1 MSDFDFN
8 IDDLADFINTID
20 KGSGGHVNVMEQ
32 ETAREV
38 ERLKKRLNKE
48 YKQAEKELE
57 QKAKEYFKKFE
68 KQDKEKK
75 ALVDSGKLSKE
86 KYIEWR
92 QNKMLYGE
100 TLKQKVEVMSD
111 YLVSVDRQAMNIV
124 NGRIPEVY
132 AKNYNY
138 SGYEI
143 EKQYKINTSFTLHDN
158 KSVERLVK
166 EDPKALPMQY
176 VKDSKAQEWSKRK
189 INNALIQGILQG
201 ESIPDIA
208 KRMTTIVGMEKNC
221 AIRNART
228 AMTGAQNAGR
238 FDSYKDVAKMGI
250 KLKKQW
256 MATLDERTRTSHQE
270 LDGETVD
277 IDKEFSNKLKFPGD
291 PQGAPAEVYNCRCTM
306 VADLEDFKPENYQR
320 LDNIDKTPIDNVTYK
335 QWAKSKG
342 KKSESDTWYD
352 RIKDIRDD
360 DSLSIDEKIKKAGK
374 IFSDDI
380 NNTYLKEMQ
389 AEQDALDSFF
399 ETNNIKQL
407 RWKFN
412 MTDEETAL
420 VQKYGAMK
428 RHFKEKYSIDNMSKA
443 LADRLAQVRSVGYD
457 DEQNLR
463 AHLNI
468 RRMSDSRKSVMFA
481 YKHYPTDWV
490 EDSMSSGRLD
500 VKKVDRGYY
509 SHWKSEIAIS
519 GWDYN
524 DMKGTAFHELGHR
537 FERTVGGIKSQEKQF
552 YGRRT
557 KGEDLEWLGAGYD
570 KTEVTRKDNFLH
582 KYMGKDYGGQ
592 AYELVSMGFEYAY
605 TDPRRLAKDRDMQEW
620 IHGMLCIL

>member
-291 PQGAPAEVYNCRCTM
+291 PQGRPAEVYNCRCTM
-306 VADLEDFKPENYQR
+306 VADLDDFKPENYQR

-342 KKSESDTWYD
+342 KKSESDAWYD
-352 RIKDIRDD
+352 KIKEIISD

-380 NNTYLKEMQ
+380 NESYIEPMAKEWEWLENEKR
-389 AEQDALDSFF
+389 AIWKLQDNHSLPKDELNKRDSDWNERRNAFR
-399 ETNNIKQL
+399 K
-407 RWKFN
+407 
-412 MTDEETAL
+412 
-420 VQKYGAMK
+420 
-428 RHFKEKYSIDNMSKA
+428 KYSTDNMSKE
-443 LADRLAQVRSVGYD
+443 LADRLGLVRPVGFDDEKALREHLRILRISDSGRSVMD
-457 DEQNLR
+457 
-463 AHLNI
+463 
-468 RRMSDSRKSVMFA
+468 A
-481 YKHYPTDWV
+481 YKHYPTEWV
-490 EDSMSSGRLD
+490 EKSMNAGKL
-500 VKKVDRGYY
+500 KVMKVNRGYY
-509 SHWKSEIAIS
+509 DDWAEEIAIS
-519 GWDYN
+519 GWNY
-524 DMKGTAFHELGHR
+524 DMMKETAFHELGHR
-537 FERTVGGIKSQEKQF
+537 FETAVDGIKSQEKSF
-552 YGRRT
+552 YERRT
-557 KGEDLEWLGAGYD
+557 KGETAKWLGSGYA
-570 KTEVTRKDNFLH
+570 KNEVTKRDKFLN